1 MCNLDNPIGDRLQS
15 TAEGDGTKKK
25 TGPFC
30 AERQLGL
37 TDNSFASWGD
47 PLGTVANTHT
57 RKKEGNHVTV
67 MGSRSIVTHA
77 YRLLSTH
84 ETNTHAQEAFSAVS
98 CCVCMGCSYY
108 TILRSID
115 ATYTQ
120 YRLVLLSCC
129 SVSFMCTKQRGLG
142 RQRKISCPPLS
153 TPPFSK
159 KTICS
164 RLSIQQ
170 FLF

>member
-1 MCNLDNPIGDRLQS
+1 MTGQKKNRTVLCGETVGTDRQLLCVLRRPS
-15 TAEGDGTKKK
+15 WNSGKHTHTKK
-25 TGPFC
+25 GGEPC
-30 AERQLGL
+30 DCDGL
-37 TDNSFASWGD
+37 TEYSNACVPF
-47 PLGTVANTHT
+47 V
-57 RKKEGNHVTV
+57 
-67 MGSRSIVTHA
+67 
-77 YRLLSTH
+77 STH
-84 ETNTHAQEAFSAVS
+84 ETNTHTQEAFSAVS

-108 TILRSID
+108 AILRSID

-142 RQRKISCPPLS
+142 SQRKISCPPLC